1 MRIGEVA
8 RLAGVRV
15 VTVRFYEAQGLL
27 PPAAREAS
35 GYRSFPSSVV
45 QRIRFIRRAA
55 ELGFSLLEIRG
66 FLAASDA
73 SRLPQRARHA
83 AEAKIGEI
91 DGRIAD
97 LRRVQ
102 RAIRRVLDTGGTE
115 EHCPILASL
124 GGPPEPALT
133 PARAPRTR

>member
-8 RLAGVRV
+8 RLAEVRV

-27 PPAAREAS
+27 PRAAREAS
-35 GYRSFPSSVV
+35 GYRSFPASAV

-55 ELGFSLLEIRG
+55 ELGFSLLEIRA

-73 SRLPQRARHA
+73 PRLPERARRA
-83 AEAKIGEI
+83 AQVKIDEI
-91 DGRIAD
+91 DERIAD

-102 RAIRRVLDTGGTE
+102 RAIRRVLRTNGSPE
-115 EHCPILASL
+115 ACPILASL
-124 GGPPEPALT
+124 GGPPSP
-133 PARAPRTR
+133 